1 MLEQLVKEQNYKKI
15 RAHNFKGL
23 NLTSIKMTVQGEL
36 ALLEAEIHQDDQES
50 LLRQK
55 YEEMSELMKII
66 NEQTNVEVKNQ
77 AEKDLKMGA
86 KLIQI
91 GELEE
96 WLLIKEHQK

>member
-1 MLEQLVKEQNYKKI
+1 
-15 RAHNFKGL
+15 
-23 NLTSIKMTVQGEL
+23 
-36 ALLEAEIHQDDQES
+36 
-50 LLRQK
+50 
-55 YEEMSELMKII
+55 MKII

-96 WLLIKEHQK
+96 WLLIQEHQK